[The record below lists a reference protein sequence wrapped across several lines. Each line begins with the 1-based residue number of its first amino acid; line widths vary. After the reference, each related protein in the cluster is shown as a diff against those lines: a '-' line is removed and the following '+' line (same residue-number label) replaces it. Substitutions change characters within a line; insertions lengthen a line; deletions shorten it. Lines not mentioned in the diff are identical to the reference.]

1 MPDGHKSEY
10 GEDIEYSADFC
21 PRGCCEAAGG
31 APERDVDV
39 AHDPAVEAAM
49 PAAPEGLR
57 RIVVAHAADHVF
69 WWVDAVE
76 QSPEAEESPREQQ
89 FEPDMV
95 EVEVA
100 EHA

>member
-1 MPDGHKSEY
+1 
-10 GEDIEYSADFC
+10 
-21 PRGCCEAAGG
+21 
-31 APERDVDV
+31 
-39 AHDPAVEAAM
+39 M

-57 RIVVAHAADHVF
+57 RIIVAHAADHVF

-76 QSPEAEESPREQQ
+76 QSPEAEESPRKQK

-95 EVEVA
+95 EVKVA